1 MPQPHELHG
10 LRFGKMR
17 KKIKILLV
25 GLALVGSSLTITGCS
40 TKKQVPTLPTDSS
53 VAGSQGQQQI
63 ISKLYN
69 HLEEWHGVPHRDGG
83 MSKKGVDCS
92 GFTSLTFRR
101 LFDVRLPRTTS
112 QQANSGATISRLQLQ
127 PGDLVFFK
135 IRMGVRHV
143 GIYVDKQKFMHASK
157 SRGVMI
163 SRLDNPYWLE
173 HYWQARRVAGSG
185 VWRGQA

>member
-1 MPQPHELHG
+1 MPQPQELHG

-25 GLALVGSSLTITGCS
+25 GLALVGSSLAITGCS
-40 TKKQVPTLPTDSS
+40 TKQRVPALPADSS
-53 VAGSQGQQQI
+53 TAGSQGQHQV
-63 ISKLYN
+63 ISKLYA

-83 MSKKGVDCS
+83 MGKQGIDCS
-92 GFTSLTFRR
+92 GFTALTLRR

-112 QQANSGATISRLQLQ
+112 QQANSGTTISRLQLR

-143 GIYVDKQKFMHASK
+143 GIYVEEQKFMHASK
-157 SRGVMI
+157 SRGVML

-173 HYWQARRVAGSG
+173 HYWQARRVAALSIP
-185 VWRGQA
+185 